1 MLNQLMSRGDG
12 APVAVFSERPI
23 LRALAPSRRVAPGDA
38 SGAPD
43 TLRPSV
49 RGANLVILISF
60 WIQKLRERRTN
71 RREPLPL
78 PPGRSHAATGRSNC
92 HRYSQ
97 YAWWQAQLGE
107 FAASAIGLPR

>member
-23 LRALAPSRRVAPGDA
+23 LRMLRLPAVGRRRETPRVPETRRG
-38 SGAPD
+38 
-43 TLRPSV
+43 PSV

-78 PPGRSHAATGRSNC
+78 PRIRSHAAAGRSNKATGSST
-92 HRYSQ
+92 RD
-97 YAWWQAQLGE
+97 GTG
-107 FAASAIGLPR
+107 SAR